1 MTVMSYNGFTTCV
14 ECSDEDHLF
23 VGHIAGIKDVVG
35 FHGES
40 INDLRKAF
48 EEAVTDYLETCARLG
63 RINESP
69 IAENLRGFFV
79 SNPTQFA
86 TPTTSAPNPPPPNY
100 HPDQTAS
107 SPSPPSPHPA
117 RDPSETPAPHG

>member
-1 MTVMSYNGFTTCV
+1 MNVMGYNGFTAHIDY
-14 ECSDEDHLF
+14 SDEDGLF

-40 INDLRKAF
+40 VNELRKAF
-48 EEAVTDYLETCARLG
+48 EEAVTNYLETCARLG

-69 IAENLRGFFV
+69 VAENLRGFFV
-79 SNPTQFA
+79 SDPAYLDTRA
-86 TPTTSAPNPPPPNY
+86 TSAPNPPPPNY

-107 SPSPPSPHPA
+107 SLSPLSPHPA
-117 RDPSETPAPHG
+117 RDPSETPGPHG